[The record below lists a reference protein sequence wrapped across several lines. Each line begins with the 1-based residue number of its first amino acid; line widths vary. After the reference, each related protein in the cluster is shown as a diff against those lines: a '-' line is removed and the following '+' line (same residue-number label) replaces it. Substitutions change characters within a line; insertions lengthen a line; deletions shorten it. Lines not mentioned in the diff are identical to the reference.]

1 MCVLPRGAG
10 MVTLAPMAL
19 PLLLLLAAALGA
31 PGPLPEELPPG
42 AAVATPP
49 VPRAPVIRRIEV
61 DVQKLDSEL
70 AAASRAAGREHARV
84 LVVLGA
90 RWCEPCRALD
100 AAFARESNRELLR
113 DWRLVELDVD
123 TLPPGPVLGLPLDTV
138 PALVKLGPTGRP
150 AGTLHGGS
158 LPAMEDAPAVD
169 RVLRRFLRP

>member
-1 MCVLPRGAG
+1 MPLQ
-10 MVTLAPMAL
+10 
-19 PLLLLLAAALGA
+19 LLLLLGALSA

-42 AAVATPP
+42 AAVPVPP

-61 DVQKLDSEL
+61 DVHKLDSEL
-70 AAASRAAGREHARV
+70 AAASRAAAREHARV

-90 RWCEPCRALD
+90 PWCEPCRALD

-123 TLPPGPVLGLPLDTV
+123 SLPPGPVLGLPLDTV

-150 AGTLHGGS
+150 AGTLHGES